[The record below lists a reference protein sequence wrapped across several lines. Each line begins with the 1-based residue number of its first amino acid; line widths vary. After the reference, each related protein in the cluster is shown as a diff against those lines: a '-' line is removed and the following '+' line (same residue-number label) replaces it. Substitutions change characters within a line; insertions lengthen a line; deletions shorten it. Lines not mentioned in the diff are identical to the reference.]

1 VSVPEE
7 PPEEAP
13 KPLLSQ
19 LLTLGRHSA
28 IYGLGGLMSR
38 FLAVFLIPLYTHY
51 LTTSSYGKIE
61 TVTAAAAVMTVL
73 LQAGVQNA
81 FFRFYFDSEDPAYRR
96 RLLRTAFWFIMT
108 TSTTG
113 LVLCEVFASPLS
125 GALNGVGPNIVRVG
139 GVLLWSQV
147 NYAQLTNLFRVEQ
160 RSVAFTI
167 ASLANIGLTI
177 PITVVLVVVF
187 RLGPEGVI
195 VGNFSGT
202 LLVYV
207 ALLGYRREQLGLQ
220 FDRALLRRM
229 NKFGWPLVPSALA
242 TWVANFGDRFM
253 VGRLA
258 TGDVHERLGQVGQY
272 SLAIKVG
279 SVMVLLFTA
288 FQVAWPA
295 FAYAIKSEQ
304 EAKRTY
310 SFVLTYL
317 VLLASWAAVALGVF
331 SPWIVRVL
339 APTRPSFW
347 PAARAVAPLAFSS
360 VCWAGFIVVT
370 IAVARTR
377 KTQFNW
383 IASGAGAAL
392 NVGLNFWLIP
402 AYGMLGAAWAT
413 LAAYALMLVV
423 RTWNAQ
429 LLYKVPYQWRR
440 VTLVV
445 GVAAALTAADQLL
458 PRSIA
463 LAFTFT
469 LAYPLVLAA
478 FGFYLPVERA
488 RLKRLLPVRAP

>member
-1 VSVPEE
+1 MNAPEE
-7 PPEEAP
+7 VRDEQP
-13 KPLLSQ
+13 KPLFSQ

-28 IYGLGGLMSR
+28 IYGLGGLTSR
-38 FLAVFLIPLYTHY
+38 FLAIFLLPLYTSY
-51 LTTSSYGKIE
+51 LTTADYGKVGM
-61 TVTAAAAVMTVL
+61 VTATAAVMTVV
-73 LQAGVQNA
+73 LQAGVNNA
-81 FFRFYFDSEDPAYRR
+81 FVRFYFDTEDEAYRR
-96 RLLRTAFWFIMT
+96 RLLRTSFWFIMAT
-108 TSTTG
+108 ATTG
-113 LVLCEVFASPLS
+113 LVFCEVFAGPIAT
-125 GALNGVGPNIVRVG
+125 ALNGIGANVVRAG
-139 GVLLWSQV
+139 GVLLWAQV

-160 RSVAFTI
+160 RSVAFTA
-167 ASLANIGLTI
+167 ASLTNIGLTVT
-177 PITVVLVVVF
+177 ITVLLVAVF
-187 RLGPEGVI
+187 HLGAVGI
-195 VGNFSGT
+195 ITGNFSGT

-207 ALLGYRREQLGLQ
+207 VLIAYRREQLGLQ
-220 FDRALLRRM
+220 FDRSLLRRM
-229 NKFGWPLVPSALA
+229 NRFGVPLMIAGLF

-258 TGDVHERLGQVGQY
+258 AGSQTARLGQLGQY
-272 SLAIKVG
+272 TLAVAI
-279 SVMVLLFTA
+279 SSAMVLLFTA
-288 FQVAWPA
+288 FQTAWPA
-295 FAYAIKSEQ
+295 FAYAIKDDR

-317 VLLASWAAVALGVF
+317 VLIASWVALALSAF
-331 SPWIVRVL
+331 SPWLVHWLGRK
-339 APTRPSFW
+339 PGYW
-347 PAARAVAPLAFSS
+347 PAARAVAPLTFSS

-383 IASGAGAAL
+383 IATSAGAAL

-402 AYGMLGAAWAT
+402 RYGMLGAAWAT
-413 LAAYALMLVV
+413 LAAYALMFTV

-440 VTLVV
+440 VAVV
-445 GVAAALTAADQLL
+445 VAVAAALTAADELL

-488 RLKRLLPVRAP
+488 RLKRLLPLRAP

>member
-1 VSVPEE
+1 VSAPEE
-7 PPEEAP
+7 PPEETP

-28 IYGLGGLMSR
+28 IYGLGGLVSR
-38 FLAVFLIPLYTHY
+38 FLAVLLLPLYTIY
-51 LTTSSYGKIE
+51 LSTSDYGKIE
-61 TVTAAAAVMTVL
+61 TVTSLAAVMTVL
-73 LQAGVQNA
+73 LQAGINNA
-81 FFRFYFDSEDPAYRR
+81 FVRFYFDSDDPAYRR
-96 RLLRTAFWFIMT
+96 RLLRTSFWFIMT
-108 TSTTG
+108 TATTG
-113 LVLCEVFASPLS
+113 LVLCELFASPLS
-125 GALNGVGPNIVRVG
+125 AALNGVGPNIVRVG
-139 GVLLWSQV
+139 GVLIWAQV

-160 RSVAFTI
+160 RSVAFAI
-167 ASLANIGLTI
+167 ASLTNIGLTVV
-177 PITVVLVVVF
+177 ITVLLVAVF
-187 RLGPEGVI
+187 HLGPIGI
-195 VGNFSGT
+195 MVGNFSGT
-202 LLVYV
+202 LLVYAV
-207 ALLGYRREQLGLQ
+207 LIAYRREQLGLQ
-220 FDRALLRRM
+220 FDRELLRRM
-229 NKFGWPLVPSALA
+229 NRFGVPLMLA
-242 TWVANFGDRFM
+242 AIFTWVANFGDRFM

-258 TGDVHERLGQVGQY
+258 TGTVHERLGQVGQY

-288 FQVAWPA
+288 FQIAWPA
-295 FAYAIKSEQ
+295 FAYSIKDER

-317 VLLASWAAVALGVF
+317 VLIASWAAVALGVF

-347 PAARAVAPLAFSS
+347 PAARAIAPLAFSS

-383 IASGAGAAL
+383 IATSAGAAL

-402 AYGMLGAAWAT
+402 RYGMLGAAWAT
-413 LAAYALMLVV
+413 LAAYALMFLV

-440 VTLVV
+440 VALVV
-445 GVAAALTAADQLL
+445 GIAAGLTAADQLL

-463 LAFTFT
+463 LAFLFT

-478 FGFYLPVERA
+478 FGFYLPAERA
-488 RLKRLLPVRAP
+488 RLKRLLPARAP